1 MNLKEFFDKLLDSMY
16 NKHYKKL
23 VLIPLLFIIADFAII
38 GNTYVQTGDFMQK
51 DVSLAGGTIATIYSD
66 TNLDNLESTLREEF
80 PNSQISITDLTEFG
94 TDKKTGAIVEAT
106 NIKSDEIKSAIEKK
120 YDLKLTQDNFSI
132 EEVGSS
138 LGESFY
144 KQMMI
149 AMAFAFLFMSIT
161 VLIIFRHL
169 VPSLAVIVTA
179 FTDILT
185 TIAILDLIGM
195 KISTAGIA
203 ALLMLIGYSIDTDM
217 LLTTR
222 VLKRTEGTVASR
234 IKGSIMT
241 GLTMTVTTM
250 TAMLVAIP
258 ISQSPVLKQMFTI
271 ILIGL
276 AVDVVATYFFSAGM
290 LAWYMKRRQ
299 AQ

>member
-16 NKHYKKL
+16 SKHYKKL
-23 VLIPLLFIIADFAII
+23 FLIPLLIIIADLAII
-38 GNTYVQTGDFMQK
+38 GNTYMQTGDFMQK

-66 TNLDNLESTLREEF
+66 TNFDNLEPILRKEL

-94 TDKKTGAIVEAT
+94 TNKKTGVIVEAT
-106 NIKSDEIKSAIEKK
+106 NIKSDEIKSIIEKE
-120 YDLKLTQDNFSI
+120 YGLKLTQDNFSI

-138 LGESFY
+138 LGDSFY
-144 KQMMI
+144 KQMTV

-161 VLIIFRHL
+161 VLIIFRRL

-185 TIAILDLIGM
+185 TIAVLDLIGM
-195 KISTAGIA
+195 RISTAGIA

-222 VLKRTEGTVASR
+222 VLKRTDGTVTNR

-241 GLTMTVTTM
+241 GLTMTATTM
-250 TAMLVAIP
+250 AAMLVAIP

-276 AVDVVATYFFSAGM
+276 VIDVFATYCFSAGM
-290 LAWYMKRRQ
+290 LAWYMKRKQ